1 MPPLVSFGTK
11 IKNKSNE
18 NLSQYDY
25 STKGN
30 LVKCET
36 IAVSSKFHARLTSK
50 FIYIKVGKLPSL
62 SNFYGLLT
70 CTEIQNKV

>member
-1 MPPLVSFGTK
+1 MERKL
-11 IKNKSNE
+11 KNKSSETFLNMIIC
-18 NLSQYDY
+18 
-25 STKGN
+25 TKGN

-62 SNFYGLLT
+62 SNFYALLT